1 MRVKVSLGMEAPEAM
16 AMIEMNQP
24 RVTLALLEFAL
35 LPSNSWQWIFSHR
48 SSTICGKSGA
58 LVKVLDL

>member
-35 LPSNSWQWIFSHR
+35 LPSNSWQWIFL
-48 SSTICGKSGA
+48 TGPA
-58 LVKVLDL
+58 LSVANQVL